1 MRLCRS
7 WLAFGLVSVL
17 SAPLLL
23 QAAVVY
29 KWTDAD
35 GVVHFSDQPVP
46 GAERIVTDG
55 GTSRGILST
64 AAPGAPAAQ
73 TPKAVTRL
81 DSTQISIVSPTPDQT
96 FSGSEAMYASAAV
109 DPELQP
115 GGPISISWSLNGAP
129 VAEAEGATHFKLQD
143 LPRGA
148 YTLSA
153 TLTDADSG
161 ATKSAD
167 PVTFNVLRPSTL
179 SPQHK

>member
-7 WLAFGLVSVL
+7 WFAFGLVSVL

-23 QAAVVY
+23 RAAVVY

-46 GAERIVTDG
+46 GAEKIVTG
-55 GTSRGILST
+55 SGSSRGILNT
-64 AAPGAPAAQ
+64 AAPGAPAAE
-73 TPKAVTRL
+73 TPKAATRL
-81 DSTQISIVSPTPDQT
+81 DSTRISIASPTPDQT
-96 FSGSEAMYASAAV
+96 FSGSEVMNASAAV

-129 VAEAEGATHFKLQD
+129 VAEAEGATHFTLPD
-143 LPRGA
+143 LPRGV

-153 TLTDADSG
+153 TLTDAESG

-167 PVTFNVLRPSTL
+167 PVTFNVLRPSVL

>member
-1 MRLCRS
+1 MRLCRL

-23 QAAVVY
+23 RAAVVY

-46 GAERIVTDG
+46 GAEKIVTDG
-55 GTSRGILST
+55 GSSRGIMNT
-64 AAPGAPAAQ
+64 AAPSALPAE
-73 TPKAVTRL
+73 TPKAATRL
-81 DSTQISIVSPTPDQT
+81 ESTRISIASPTPDQT
-96 FSGSEAMYASAAV
+96 FSGSEVMYASAEV

-115 GGPISISWSLNGAP
+115 GGPISISWSLNGSPA
-129 VAEAEGATHFKLQD
+129 AEGEGSTHFALPD
-143 LPRGA
+143 LPRGV

-153 TLTDADSG
+153 TLTDTASG

-167 PVTFNVLRPSTL
+167 PVTFNVLRPSVL